1 MFCTE
6 IHTFKDIVMSVN
18 ETLQTL
24 LSELKHTAKSET
36 VFGEPI
42 AAGETTIIPVSKISF
57 GFTAAGSGKKE
68 GMNGTGGGV
77 QVTPVA
83 LISVSGSGKV
93 EVHPIDKD
101 GATNSLISK
110 VIDLAPDVISQVLK
124 TFKKSDK

>member
-1 MFCTE
+1 
-6 IHTFKDIVMSVN
+6 MSVN

-68 GMNGTGGGV
+68 GINGTGGGV

-83 LISVSGSGKV
+83 LISVSREGKV
-93 EVHPIDKD
+93 EVHPIDKES
-101 GATNSLISK
+101 GANTLISK
-110 VIDLAPDVISQVLK
+110 LIDLTPDVIEQVFK
-124 TFKKSDK
+124 SFKKGNK

>member
-1 MFCTE
+1 
-6 IHTFKDIVMSVN
+6 MSVN

-57 GFTAAGSGKKE
+57 GFTAAGSAKRE
-68 GMNGTGGGV
+68 GVNGTGGGV

-83 LISVSGSGKV
+83 LISVSASGKV
-93 EVHPIDKD
+93 DVHPIDKE
-101 GATNSLISK
+101 GSTNRLVSK
-110 VIDLAPDVISQVLK
+110 LIDLAPDVVEQVFK
-124 TFKKSDK
+124 SFKKGDK